1 MSLRFR
7 QKVQAVPRQA
17 DLRLIQVAAGILR
30 DASGRV
36 LLAERVDGGPFHG
49 LWEFP
54 GGKIHEHEA
63 PEQAL
68 ARELI
73 EEIGITPL
81 AAESFMSIAHK
92 YSDRHVAIEFFLVSE
107 WKDEPVGA
115 EGQALKWVNI
125 EDLYAEDL
133 LPADTPVV
141 EALKIL
147 DAEHLSADARN

>member
-1 MSLRFR
+1 M
-7 QKVQAVPRQA
+7 PRQA
-17 DLRLIQVAAGILR
+17 DLGHVQVVAGILR

-36 LLAERVDGGPFHG
+36 LIAERVGGGPFHG

-73 EEIGITPL
+73 EEIGVAPL
-81 AAESFMSIAHK
+81 AAESFMNISHK

-107 WKDEPVGA
+107 WQDEPSGV
-115 EGQALKWVNI
+115 EGQALKWVKI
-125 EDLYAEDL
+125 EELYAEDL
-133 LPADTPVV
+133 LPADLPVID
-141 EALKIL
+141 ALQML
-147 DAEHLSADARN
+147 